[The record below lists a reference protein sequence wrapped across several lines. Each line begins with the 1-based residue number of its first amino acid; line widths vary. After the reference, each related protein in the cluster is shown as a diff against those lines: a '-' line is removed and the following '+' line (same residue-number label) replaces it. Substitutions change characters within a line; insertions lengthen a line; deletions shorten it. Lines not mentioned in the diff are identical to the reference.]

1 MQENFSLRFQYL
13 DNPISRKKKIYTLLL
28 RIMFLIL
35 FSLNRIRS
43 DSFARP
49 LQFLQTSLCWKRHFT
64 LVSFIF
70 GRVFH
75 SMHPRG
81 GERRRTWKEEFGQLL
96 TLVHTPVVVNIRLHG
111 VWQLVDCGQGDAN
124 FPNFER
130 DLIDKAWCTLEGG
143 HR

>member
-1 MQENFSLRFQYL
+1 MAVLEGTFDLNYSICLLVIFRNLCKKILAFVSNIWTIL
-13 DNPISRKKKIYTLLL
+13 SREKKIYTLLL

-111 VWQLVDCGQGDAN
+111 V
-124 FPNFER
+124 
-130 DLIDKAWCTLEGG
+130 
-143 HR
+143 